1 MEGPWPLFSLSWFE
15 SIMNSGTRVEKGFSL
30 TELVVVIVIIGII
43 AVVVLP
49 RINLTLFEQAGFFQ
63 QSLAAI
69 RHGQKLAIASG
80 CDVDVVI
87 NSTSCTLTWSGSP
100 AGCPATA
107 IDNTATGAANFCQ
120 GGTAEGSPSVNITF
134 DNIGRPDAQKT
145 IVFGSRTIRVE
156 AETGYTHEI

>member
-120 GGTAEGSPSVNITF
+120 GGTAEGSPSANITF